1 MDTKSWT
8 RSPKSGKDG
17 REVRKAVEMDTKSR
31 KAVKCSGRRGL
42 HCRRGGCALLEAHFA
57 PRAVVRLIRQKPTLR
72 WIDCLLLLLAA
83 GLAAEAIAC
92 WECPGLAYGIFAC
105 EAVARCL
112 FGGCLFAR
120 DRRLAMRDSSSESAY
135 VPSWTGDQSLP

>member
-8 RSPKSGKDG
+8 RSPKSGNVEATTSV
-17 REVRKAVEMDTKSR
+17 REW
-31 KAVKCSGRRGL
+31 RGAPK
-42 HCRRGGCALLEAHFA
+42 RGAWHWVVALLG
-57 PRAVVRLIRQKPTLR
+57 
-72 WIDCLLLLLAA
+72 WCNA

-105 EAVARCL
+105 EAVARCWL
-112 FGGCLFAR
+112 GGCSFAR

-135 VPSWTGDQSLP
+135 IPSWTGDQSLP